1 MKSTHR
7 RSVLQ
12 NTSICIPFQAVS
24 PTIKLLQ
31 GEVGWDE
38 AYANWLAGKNPTD
51 SPEWKKGVYLHFE
64 QIEEEEEPSTPTS
77 NKFKRIALC
86 LALVLFFIITVAIV
100 RHYKGLKN
108 DSAGQHSSAV
118 PVRLPEGYA
127 SGARGVAVCCKF
139 DCQSVS

>member
-12 NTSICIPFQAVS
+12 NVSICDTLEPI
-24 PTIKLLQ
+24 PTIIIYQ
-31 GEVGWDE
+31 GDVDWND

-64 QIEEEEEPSTPTS
+64 QIEEDEEPSAPTS

-86 LALVLFFIITVAIV
+86 LALVLFFIVAVAIV

-127 SGARGVAVCCKF
+127 SGAFGIAVCRQS
-139 DCQSVS
+139 DCQPVS

>member
-12 NTSICIPFQAVS
+12 NASICDPKALA
-24 PTIKLLQ
+24 PTIRIVR
-31 GEVGWDE
+31 EDVNWND

-86 LALVLFFIITVAIV
+86 LALVLFFIVAVAIV

-118 PVRLPEGYA
+118 PVRFPEGYA
-127 SGARGVAVCCKF
+127 SGAFGVAVCRQP
-139 DCQSVS
+139 DCQSIS